1 MQLPKRWCIPVLQYN
16 LLPTKLFP
24 SHPHCIT
31 KTHILLFRLL
41 NGLTCRLDNYPF
53 MMKQCPICIHRKN
66 ITISIPS
73 FWRILH
79 PFHGVSKTKSMTLW
93 KVFRYLKWKTAFS
106 RISASFR
113 NATSTG
119 TLLELLHPFPIQQTK
134 NPSSL
139 TQSTVIQPIKALTLC
154 LLLTRTI
161 PMFASDLSFTHR
173 ILSW

>member
-1 MQLPKRWCIPVLQYN
+1 MRLPKRWCIPVLQYS

-31 KTHILLFRLL
+31 KTHTLLSRLL
-41 NGLTCRLDNYPF
+41 TGLICRLDNYPF
-53 MMKQCPICIHRKN
+53 MMKQFP
-66 ITISIPS
+66 ISIPS
-73 FWRILH
+73 LWRILH
-79 PFHGVSKTKSMTLW
+79 PFRGVSKTKSMTRW
-93 KVFRYLKWKTAFS
+93 KAFRDLKWKTAFS
-106 RISASFR
+106 RTSASFQ
-113 NATSTG
+113 NAISTG

-161 PMFASDLSFTHR
+161 PTFASGLSFTHR